1 MSALTE
7 ALVADLAGASEEQ
20 RAQLAELLRPY
31 LSPVQSDATVT
42 KWLRGAEQIA
52 GYIGAPRS
60 RVYALASARRIPVE
74 HDGSALIAHTS
85 ALDEWLRAGG
95 GKRP

>member
-7 ALVADLAGASEEQ
+7 ALVADLARASEEQ

-31 LSPVQSDATVT
+31 LTPAQANGTVA
-42 KWLRGAEQIA
+42 KWLRGADQIA
-52 GYIGAPRS
+52 AYIGAPRS

-74 HDGSALIAHTS
+74 HDGSALIAHTT